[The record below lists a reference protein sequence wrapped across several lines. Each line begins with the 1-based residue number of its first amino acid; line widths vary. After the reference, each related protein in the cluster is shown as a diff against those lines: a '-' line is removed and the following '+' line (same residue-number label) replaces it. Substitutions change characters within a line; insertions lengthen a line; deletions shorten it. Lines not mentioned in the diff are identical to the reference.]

1 MYSGMSSLVILL
13 LMQFGMMGSPL
24 LPTNIAELEQ
34 TTTGHMVAPFI
45 PLYYHLASPA
55 LSVMQIILK
64 ITKLIFLT
72 IALMFSQV
80 ALSTIL
86 LVTGIADE
94 VLVLW

>member
-1 MYSGMSSLVILL
+1 
-13 LMQFGMMGSPL
+13 
-24 LPTNIAELEQ
+24 
-34 TTTGHMVAPFI
+34 MVAPFI